1 MITCGVDLLWARIG
15 LVPLAM
21 STFVRLE
28 IDLDERTATGF
39 ALLLH
44 EMNAVTDGEKW
55 TPESLAASLLAHLVT
70 DDMEAH
76 RPSTA
81 H

>member
-1 MITCGVDLLWARIG
+1 M
-15 LVPLAM
+15 
-21 STFVRLE
+21 TFVRLE
-28 IDLDERTATGF
+28 IDLDERTATAF

-44 EMNAVTDGEKW
+44 DMNAVESGEKW
-55 TPESLAASLLAHLVT
+55 TPESLAASLLAHVVI

-76 RPSTA
+76 RPALA